1 MITSAIVLYSIP
13 AFFILI
19 GIEMLITRLKN
30 KHHYRMN
37 DAITSIGCGVSS
49 EVVGIF
55 IKSLFFFGYLFIY
68 ENFKLMDLPNSLWSW
83 TILFFGVDFFY
94 YWFHRKSHEV
104 NVIWATHI
112 VHHQSED
119 YNFSTALRQAW
130 FQPAFSWVF
139 YLPLAWV
146 GFSPEMFV
154 AVKGINLVYQFW
166 IHTKWIGKMG
176 FLERFMNTPS
186 HHRVHHGKNPKYL
199 DKNYAAVFI
208 IWDRMFG
215 TFQEEEEEPVYGTT
229 KTLESFNP
237 LWTNFHYWV
246 DLFRLAG
253 KCNRFSDKIKVFL
266 KPPGWQPEELG
277 GFEHAPEVNK
287 GSYEKY
293 TVKVNRSVS
302 MYVLTQFIIVVL
314 FSALMLFDSASEAP
328 MIFKKDLQQ
337 WFAAFLFVFTL
348 LNGGGMFELKSWV
361 RPMEFGRLLSV
372 LLFPAFFYGQQGF
385 IGLFVVSVIYVM
397 ASLTWLIFIQK
408 HLVTDS
414 IFKTETPFQTGSG
427 NNPSQ

>member
-1 MITSAIVLYSIP
+1 MINSAIVLYSIP

-19 GIEMLITRLKN
+19 GIELLITRLKDR
-30 KHHYRMN
+30 HHYSMN

-55 IKSLFFFGYLFIY
+55 IKSFFFIGYLFIY
-68 ENFKLMDLPNSLWSW
+68 ENYKLMSLSNSFWSW

-104 NVIWATHI
+104 NAIWATHI

-119 YNFSTALRQAW
+119 YNLSTALRQAW

-154 AVKGINLVYQFW
+154 AVKGVNLVYQFW
-166 IHTKWIGKMG
+166 IHTKWIGKLG
-176 FLERFMNTPS
+176 FLEWFMNTPS

-208 IWDRMFG
+208 IWDRIFG

-229 KTLESFNP
+229 KALESFNP
-237 LWTNFHYWV
+237 IWTNFHYWV
-246 DLFRLAG
+246 ELFALAG
-253 KCNRFSDKIKVFL
+253 KCSRLTDKIKVFI

-277 GFEHAPEVNK
+277 GFQHAPEVNK
-287 GSYEKY
+287 GVYRKY
-293 TVKVNRSVS
+293 TVPINRSVS
-302 MYVLTQFIIVVL
+302 LYVLIQFIAVVL
-314 FSALMLFDSASEAP
+314 FSALMLFDSASEQP
-328 MIFKKDLQQ
+328 MLFQTQMQQ
-337 WFAAFLFVFTL
+337 YYAAFIFVFTL

-361 RPMEFGRLLSV
+361 RFMEFGRLFSV
-372 LLFPAFFYGQQGF
+372 LLFPAFFHGQSGF
-385 IGLFVVSVIYVM
+385 VGLFIITVCYAM
-397 ASLTWLIFIQK
+397 ASLVWLIPIQK
-408 HLVTDS
+408 HLLPANVANT
-414 IFKTETPFQTGSG
+414 INTGQS
-427 NNPSQ
+427 NYPSE